1 MQDKVTPTR
10 GPEAPPYRALWPANA
25 RRPILGF
32 AAYSGTG
39 KTTLLR
45 AVLPRLRAAGVR
57 LALVKH
63 AHHGFDIDHPGKDS
77 YELRRAGADQVLVTS
92 PRRRA
97 LMMERPAE
105 VDPRLAD
112 ELAYLH
118 QDETD
123 LILVEGFRHERFPKI
138 ELRRGARDDAML
150 ADTDPTV
157 IAVASDRPATT
168 HPLPWLDI
176 NDPDAVSAFIL
187 GRVLNWQEET

>member
-1 MQDKVTPTR
+1 MGEHSQRHRFRAHWPPT
-10 GPEAPPYRALWPANA
+10 A

-32 AAYSGTG
+32 GAYSGTG

-45 AVLPRLRAAGVR
+45 AVIPGLREAGVR

-77 YELRRAGADQVLVTS
+77 YELRKAGAEQVLVAS

-97 LMMERPAE
+97 LMMEHAAPR
-105 VDPRLAD
+105 DPRLAD
-112 ELAYLH
+112 ELEYLH

-138 ELRRGARDDAML
+138 ELRRAGGESPLL
-150 ADTDPTV
+150 ADTDDTV
-157 IAVASDRPATT
+157 IAIASETPDIPVD
-168 HPLPWLDI
+168 LPWLDI
-176 NDPDAVSAFIL
+176 NQPDTVTRFIL
-187 GRVLNWQEET
+187 DRVLEWEPRT

>member
-1 MQDKVTPTR
+1 MQEETTPI
-10 GPEAPPYRALWPANA
+10 GEPPYRSLWPANA
-25 RRPILGF
+25 HRPILGF
-32 AAYSGTG
+32 GAYSGTG

-45 AVLPRLRAAGVR
+45 AVLPRLRSRGVR

-77 YELRRAGADQVLVTS
+77 YELRRAGAEQVLVTS

-105 VDPRLAD
+105 ADPRLDD
-112 ELAYLH
+112 ELAYLR
-118 QDETD
+118 QDEAD

-138 ELRRGARDDAML
+138 ELRRGLDEGAVL

-157 IAVASDRPATT
+157 IAVASDRPVRAGR
-168 HPLPWLDI
+168 LPWLDI
-176 NDPDAVSAFIL
+176 NDPEAVAAFIL
-187 GRVLNWQEET
+187 RQVLNWQERT